1 MGGKYLSN
9 TKKHAMSICYKP
21 ESKIVKHFVDI
32 VLGSEYGNGGSE
44 YIKKWKKNKPVTI
57 TLDGNYTYDDI
68 GNIQTMVNE
77 LVDLTGLN
85 IEIST
90 TDDTGSGITI
100 FFGGTQDY
108 ARKYDKNVNK
118 EPNAK
123 AFFTYNID
131 KGGVIYKATIFIRST
146 LEGLER
152 KDVIKEELTQVLG
165 FTNDSVTQRDS
176 LFYQYK
182 YTDINLYNGSYSKL
196 DREIIKILYSNDV
209 KHGWSTSRVVNH
221 LQCKRNLKEFYTPAV
236 DGVCKCC
243 IFILIAGLTFVFLTR
258 IS

>member
-1 MGGKYLSN
+1 
-9 TKKHAMSICYKP
+9 MSVICYKP
-21 ESKIVKHFVDI
+21 ESDTVKHFVDI

-44 YIKKWKKNKPVTI
+44 SIKKWKKDKPIKI
-57 TLDGNYTYDDI
+57 TLDGKYTYDDI
-68 GNIQTMVNE
+68 GNIQAMVNE
-77 LVDLTGLN
+77 LVGLTGLN

-90 TDDTGSGITI
+90 DDADGSSGGGITI
-100 FFGGTQDY
+100 FFGETHDY

-131 KGGVIYKATIFIRST
+131 KSGVIYKATIFVRST
-146 LEGLER
+146 LKGLER

-182 YTDINLYNGSYSKL
+182 YTDINLYNGKYNKL
-196 DREIIKILYSNDV
+196 DREIIQILYSNDI
-209 KHGWSTSRVVNH
+209 KHGWSKSKVVNH
-221 LQCKRNLKEFYTPAV
+221 LQCKRDLKEFYTPTV
-236 DGVCKCC
+236 DRACKCC
-243 IFILIAGLTFVFLTR
+243 IFILIMVLIIYFFYF
-258 IS
+258 